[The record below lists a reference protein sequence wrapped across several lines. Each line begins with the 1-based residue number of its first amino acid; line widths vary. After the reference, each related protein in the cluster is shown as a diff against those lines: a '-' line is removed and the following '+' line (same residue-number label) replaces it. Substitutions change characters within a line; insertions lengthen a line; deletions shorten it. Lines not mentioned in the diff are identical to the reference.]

1 MNFLV
6 DFLLFGLEL
15 MKPERLSRTTI
26 YESEWVNLYVDQVRF
41 PNGRIIERHHLLDFD
56 HPAVIVF
63 IEDEH
68 DRVLFVRV
76 CRYPTLRTD
85 WEIPAG
91 GMEASES
98 ILEAAQREVR
108 EETGY
113 TCHDY
118 QMVYTYYPMNG
129 IANKLFH
136 IVRCKA
142 TAQVA
147 DFDAN
152 EVSEIRWL
160 EKAEIR
166 QMLKEQSIVDGP
178 TLTALLL
185 CL

>member
-1 MNFLV
+1 
-6 DFLLFGLEL
+6 

-166 QMLKEQSIVDGP
+166 QMLKEQSIMDGP
-178 TLTALLL
+178 TLTAFLL